1 MHPQMTVKYVERQDM
16 KISKATGARRFVLP
30 LAAAAA
36 LTLSACGGGSDS
48 SDAGA
53 AGTASDPS
61 KFSINLDDCNDPDS
75 ATAPIKDTFKIGY
88 SAPLSGPVAGA
99 VELATSGYDARIAAE
114 NAKGGIDGVKIKVTY
129 KDDAFQ
135 PDKTKA
141 NGVEFIESMKVD
153 AVTTFGSGGT
163 GALVDDQNAA
173 CVPMLYPSTS
183 TADYVNVKDF
193 PWTTTILPL
202 ASNEAK
208 FLVHLIKERYPDG
221 VKVGI
226 VENPTASGKVQGDAF
241 KAAADKDDLKITK
254 VVSDADPVAAATA
267 MKAAGVEVVY
277 HGGVTGTCGA
287 FDTARGRIGYAP
299 KLVLKPSNCVNA
311 VEYIAAGK
319 AADGIELGAFGK
331 DPNAP
336 ENKDD
341 AGVKEY
347 VAQLTAAKVPA
358 EVQGNA
364 VAVSGWTQA
373 DLVVNTLKQAAASK
387 DGLTRLSVM
396 EAARDQDYASP
407 MLIDGIK
414 WFSTPTLLTGIDG
427 FKPIK
432 WVAADK
438 RFVPAGDAVSIRP

>member
-1 MHPQMTVKYVERQDM
+1 M
-16 KISKATGARRFVLP
+16 KINHIAGARRLAIP
-30 LAAAAA
+30 LVIAAA
-36 LTLSACGGGSDS
+36 LTLGACGGSGDDGGDSTDS
-48 SDAGA
+48 S
-53 AGTASDPS
+53 SDPS

-75 ATAPIKDTFKIGY
+75 ATKVIKGTFDIGY

-99 VELATSGYDARIAAE
+99 VELATAGYDARIAAE
-114 NAKGGIDGVKIKVTY
+114 NAKGGIDGVKIKVSY

-135 PDKTKA
+135 PDKAKA
-141 NGVEFIESMKVD
+141 NGTEFIESEKVD
-153 AVTTFGSGGT
+153 ALATFGT
-163 GALVDDQNAA
+163 GPLSAMVDDQNAA
-173 CVPMLYPSTS
+173 CVPMLYPSSS
-183 TADYVNVKDF
+183 TADFVDVEQF

-202 ASNEAK
+202 SKNEAK
-208 FLVHLIKERYPDG
+208 FLVNLIEDRFPDG

-226 VENPTASGKVQGDAF
+226 AENQTASGKVQSEAF
-241 KAAADKDDLKITK
+241 QAAAKDADLKITEIA
-254 VVSDADPVAAATA
+254 SDADPVAAATTL
-267 MKAAGVEVVY
+267 KAKGVEVIY

-287 FDTARGRIGYAP
+287 FDTARGRIGYEP

-319 AADGIELGAFGK
+319 AADGVELGAFGK

-347 VAQLTAAKVPA
+347 LAQMKEAKVSD
-358 EVQGNA
+358 EVIGNA

-373 DLVVNTLKQAAASK
+373 DLLINTLKQAAGSD

-407 MLIDGIK
+407 MLINGIK
-414 WFSTPTLLTGIDG
+414 WFSQPDLLTGIDG
-427 FKPIK
+427 FRPIK
-432 WVAADK
+432 WSAAEK
-438 RFVPAGDAVSIRP
+438 RFAPAGEVISIRP